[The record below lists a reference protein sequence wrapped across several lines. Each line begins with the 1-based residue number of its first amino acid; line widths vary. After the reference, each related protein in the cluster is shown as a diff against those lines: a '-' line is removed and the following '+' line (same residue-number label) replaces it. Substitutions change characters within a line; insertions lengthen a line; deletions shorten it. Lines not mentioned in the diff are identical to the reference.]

1 MSMVDGVMVEGD
13 RGGRWDLEKWRWD
26 LRKKEEMW
34 RRERKKK
41 RNSGGEGVFILFP
54 VAEGQESTGVGDEF

>member
-41 RNSGGEGVFILFP
+41 RKSGGEGVFILFP